1 MPRRNVTTSIRAGVL
16 MASGGTIFAILLAE
30 LAIRALSPPAP
41 RARITE
47 PPGYPPIQNI
57 AGNLYV
63 YEPGVR
69 WAHVY
74 DVAAAPRAYL
84 GAEGR
89 IAYRTNNL
97 GLRGDDVAFEK
108 AAGGRRILCLG
119 DSVTFGEGVRE
130 EDTWPAQ
137 LARRLGPGTEVINA
151 GIQGYDFNHEA
162 LYLLL
167 HGRRLAP
174 DVVVIAFFM
183 NDAMQFGAT
192 VDHHQGTTE
201 AAHASSAL
209 AKASATWRLFERRR
223 RVAERTERYLS
234 DLRESFRGDIW
245 RDVKSRMPKVRE
257 LGERDGF
264 RVVAVVFPLLH
275 RLDDY
280 PLAAAH
286 ADVTATF
293 TAAGIPVVDLLE
305 PFRAYADEEL
315 WVHPVDPHPNEI
327 GHRIAAERLAAR
339 PEMEAMSSTPSSR
352 PRASP
357 ARRSPR

>member
-1 MPRRNVTTSIRAGVL
+1 
-16 MASGGTIFAILLAE
+16 
-30 LAIRALSPPAP
+30 
-41 RARITE
+41 
-47 PPGYPPIQNI
+47 
-57 AGNLYV
+57 
-63 YEPGVR
+63 
-69 WAHVY
+69 
-74 DVAAAPRAYL
+74 
-84 GAEGR
+84 
-89 IAYRTNNL
+89 
-97 GLRGDDVAFEK
+97 
-108 AAGGRRILCLG
+108 
-119 DSVTFGEGVRE
+119 
-130 EDTWPAQ
+130 
-137 LARRLGPGTEVINA
+137 
-151 GIQGYDFNHEA
+151 
-162 LYLLL
+162 
-167 HGRRLAP
+167 
-174 DVVVIAFFM
+174 
-183 NDAMQFGAT
+183 
-192 VDHHQGTTE
+192 
-201 AAHASSAL
+201 
-209 AKASATWRLFERRR
+209 
-223 RVAERTERYLS
+223 VAERTERYLS